1 MGCIISW
8 FEHIGRVRA
17 ATELARQGYHKEAK
31 NIMINKTPREMKD
44 YIMSQNYCTT
54 KGLGWAFLICVFMI
68 LGVPI
73 IMMMLTVPDY
83 LGTYCK
89 GTPLVPCFGMV
100 D

>member
-1 MGCIISW
+1 
-8 FEHIGRVRA
+8 
-17 ATELARQGYHKEAK
+17 
-31 NIMINKTPREMKD
+31 
-44 YIMSQNYCTT
+44 MSDAQNYCTT

-83 LGTYCK
+83 FGAYCK
-89 GTPLVPCFGMV
+89 GTPLLPCFWLV

>member
-1 MGCIISW
+1 
-8 FEHIGRVRA
+8 
-17 ATELARQGYHKEAK
+17 
-31 NIMINKTPREMKD
+31 
-44 YIMSQNYCTT
+44 MSDAQNYCTT

-83 LGTYCK
+83 FGAYCK
-89 GTPLVPCFGMV
+89 GTPLLPCFWMV